1 MNTFFKAFTIQ
12 EDNDGAFTSSI
23 KRKDISSLPDG
34 DLTIRVKYSSLNY
47 KDALSSTGNK
57 GITKSYP
64 HTPGIDAVGVV
75 ESSKN
80 NNYKIGDKVIVTG
93 YDLGMNT
100 SGGYGQYIRDPSQ
113 WAVALPKGLT
123 SKESMA
129 LGTAGLTAGL
139 CVRALDKKNGIHGKD
154 AVVTGATGGVG
165 YLAVQLLVKL
175 GANVTA
181 VTGKHDAKEMLESFG
196 VDEILNREQF
206 KANFRQPLSK
216 GKWDI
221 GVDVVG
227 GEFLSGLLTCLKPQ
241 GSIASCGHVGGPNF
255 ETNVFP
261 FILRGNSLIG
271 IGSADESI
279 SEKEIIWNLLSKD
292 WKIDLE
298 NHTRVVSLEE
308 LDMEISKILKGNQKG
323 RTVISLD

>member
-100 SGGYGQYIRDPSQ
+100 SGGYGQYIRVPSE

-181 VTGKHDAKEMLESFG
+181 VSGKHDAKEMLESFG

-221 GVDVVG
+221 GVDVVSGEALSLLLTSLSPG
-227 GEFLSGLLTCLKPQ
+227 GAVACSGL
-241 GSIASCGHVGGPNF
+241 VGGPSF
-255 ETNVFP
+255 ESSIFP
-261 FILRGNSLIG
+261 FILRGNALIG
-271 IGSADESI
+271 IDSVEIPLKTKEHIWEHFAGDWALEGLEAITTEVSLDNL
-279 SEKEIIWNLLSKD
+279 EKEITS
-292 WKIDLE
+292 
-298 NHTRVVSLEE
+298 
-308 LDMEISKILKGNQKG
+308 ILKGNQVG
-323 RTVISLD
+323 RILVKI